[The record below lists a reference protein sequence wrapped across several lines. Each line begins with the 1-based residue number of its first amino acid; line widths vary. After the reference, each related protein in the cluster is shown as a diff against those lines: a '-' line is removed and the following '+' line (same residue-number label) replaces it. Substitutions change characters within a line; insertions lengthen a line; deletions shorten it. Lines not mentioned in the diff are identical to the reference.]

1 MRSRSGIRC
10 LKRPPQRADARRMD
24 RRGLITGVLVSLP
37 FTLSVA
43 LLCTTTGADA
53 FYSPLSVATMLAVF
67 LVPMGLQIA
76 CGVRA
81 FLRGEPLLRPLA
93 SVTASY
99 LTGAFAI
106 MLAADAIVRLSG
118 VKGAALPAGLGGAFA
133 EWVSIMLSLASVP
146 ALSGLVVVVGVAAA
160 RSRA

>member
-1 MRSRSGIRC
+1 
-10 LKRPPQRADARRMD
+10 MD
-24 RRGLITGVLVSLP
+24 RRGLTTGVLVSLP

-53 FYSPLSVATMLAVF
+53 FYSPLAVATMLAVF
-67 LVPMGLQIA
+67 LAPMGLQIA

-81 FLRGEPLLRPLA
+81 FLRGGPLLRPLA
-93 SVTASY
+93 SVT
-99 LTGAFAI
+99 
-106 MLAADAIVRLSG
+106 G

-133 EWVSIMLSLASVP
+133 EWVAIMLSLASVP
-146 ALSGLVVVVGVAAA
+146 ALSGLVVLVGVAAA

>member
-1 MRSRSGIRC
+1 
-10 LKRPPQRADARRMD
+10 MD
-24 RRGLITGVLVSLP
+24 RRGLTTGVLVSLP

-53 FYSPLSVATMLAVF
+53 FYSALAVVTMLVVF
-67 LVPMGLQIA
+67 LVPMALQIA
-76 CGVRA
+76 CGVRVV
-81 FLRGEPLLRPLA
+81 LRGGPLLRPLA
-93 SVTASY
+93 SITASY
-99 LTGAFAI
+99 LAGAFAV

-133 EWVSIMLSLASVP
+133 EWVGVMLSFASVP

-160 RSRA
+160 RSRAA

>member
-1 MRSRSGIRC
+1 
-10 LKRPPQRADARRMD
+10 MD
-24 RRGLITGVLVSLP
+24 RRGLTIGALVSLP
-37 FTLSVA
+37 FTLSLA

-53 FYSPLSVATMLAVF
+53 FYSPLAVATMLAVF

-81 FLRGEPLLRPLA
+81 FVRGGPLLRPLV

-99 LTGAFAI
+99 LTGAFVI
-106 MLAADAIVRLSG
+106 MLAADTIVRLSG
-118 VKGAALPAGLGGAFA
+118 VKGTALPAGLGGAFA
-133 EWVSIMLSLASVP
+133 EWVGIMLSLAAVP

>member
-1 MRSRSGIRC
+1 
-10 LKRPPQRADARRMD
+10 MD
-24 RRGLITGVLVSLP
+24 RRSFATGVLVSIP

-53 FYSPLSVATMLAVF
+53 IYSPLAVATMLAVF

-76 CGVRA
+76 CGVQA
-81 FLRGEPLLRPLA
+81 FLRGGPLLRPLA

-99 LTGAFAI
+99 LTGAFAV

-133 EWVSIMLSLASVP
+133 EWLGIVLSLASVP
-146 ALSGLVVVVGVAAA
+146 ALSGTVVVVGVAAA

>member
-1 MRSRSGIRC
+1 
-10 LKRPPQRADARRMD
+10 MD
-24 RRGLITGVLVSLP
+24 RRGLTTGVLVSLP

-53 FYSPLSVATMLAVF
+53 FYAPLAVATMLVVL

-81 FLRGEPLLRPLA
+81 FLRGGPLLRPLA

-99 LTGAFAI
+99 LTGAFAV
-106 MLAADAIVRLSG
+106 MLAADVIVRLSG

-133 EWVSIMLSLASVP
+133 EWVGLRSRSRRCRHCPDWSSRWASP
-146 ALSGLVVVVGVAAA
+146 PAA
-160 RSRA
+160 RMPR